1 MLYLDT
7 GCLIKLYYP
16 ESNSAQIAVI
26 ATGHPLVFTPLHNLE
41 LTSAL
46 RLKIFRG
53 EATEDQVRATLQLI
67 GQDLEVG
74 KLVAIDNVNRTSFE
88 SAVDLANRHSAT
100 TGSRSL
106 DTLHCALAASL
117 EIDAFLSTDARQLA
131 LARLIGLP
139 VQKI

>member
-7 GCLIKLYYP
+7 GCLVQLYYP
-16 ESNSAQIAVI
+16 EPNSARIAAKAV
-26 ATGHPLVFTPLHNLE
+26 GRPLAFTPLHHLE
-41 LTSAL
+41 ITSAL

-53 EATEDQVRATLQLI
+53 EAAEDQVRATLQLVNE
-67 GQDLEVG
+67 DLEAG
-74 KLVAIDNVNRTSFE
+74 KLVDFDIVHRSTLRAAI
-88 SAVDLANRHSAT
+88 DLANRHSAA

-117 EIDAFLSTDARQLA
+117 DIEAFLSTDTRQLV

-139 VQKI
+139 LLEI